1 MKILSFGEIIWDVFP
16 DDKYIGGA
24 TFNFAANL
32 ALFGADSYLLSSVGN
47 DTLAD
52 EALTYVDK
60 FKIKNDFI
68 SRCNDKETG
77 QCIVH
82 FDKVIGPYYTIK
94 EDVSYDYLCF
104 KERLIKEDFDALS
117 FGSLAL
123 RSKNNF
129 NLLDKLINSNKY
141 KLLFCDI
148 NLRAPFY
155 NEKVVNYCFDKANIL
170 KINDLEF
177 NELINKDNKDNK
189 DFKEVLKEF
198 TNNHSNIKIVLLTC
212 GEKGAYAY
220 VKNQDKLYYQ
230 QAMKV
235 DVVSTVGAGDSFGAC
250 FLYHYINDE
259 SIEDCLLKATIRS
272 AKIVSQMSAI

>member
-52 EALTYVDK
+52 EALVYVKK
-60 FKIKNDFI
+60 FNIKNDFI
-68 SRCNDKETG
+68 SRCNEKETG

-82 FDKVIGPYYTIK
+82 FDEVIGPYYTIK
-94 EDVSYDYLCF
+94 DDVSYDYLKF
-104 KERLIKEDFDALS
+104 DERLILEEFDALS

-129 NLLDKLINSNKY
+129 DLLDRLIKSNKY

-155 NEKVVNYCFDKANIL
+155 NETVVNYCFNKANIL

-177 NELINKDNKDNK
+177 NELINKENK
-189 DFKEVLKEF
+189 DFKEIIKDF
-198 TNNHSNIKIVLLTC
+198 ANNHPNIEIVLLTC

-220 VKNQDKLYYQ
+220 VKSQNKLYYQ

-250 FLYHYINDE
+250 FLYHYINKE
-259 SIEDCLLKATIRS
+259 SIEQCLLKATRRS